1 MLIAICGP
9 SGAGKTE
16 LSKSLNIYNGSKEV
30 VSYTTR
36 SPRVGEQNGVDYH
49 FVSNETFNNMI
60 QSNEFCEYEE
70 YSQSRFYGTAKNDII
85 SAAKSKNI
93 YTTVVTP
100 NGMRAIEDTLRNFNI
115 PKSNY
120 ISVMVNASLGVR
132 VKRYIDR
139 IGSDNFNFD
148 DMNEINARVNRDFGM
163 FLNMEKHCDLVLDNS
178 ADYRYNTSV
187 VINPMIEFANQ
198 VIKEMKLRQ
207 ENEFCSYQDE
217 EERY

>member
-1 MLIAICGP
+1 MLIIICGP

-16 LSKSLNIYNGSKEV
+16 LSKALAVYEDIKEV

-36 SPRVGEQNGVDYH
+36 PPRIGEQNGVDYH
-49 FVSNETFNNMI
+49 FVSNEIFNNMI

-70 YSQSRFYGTAKNDII
+70 YSQSRFYGTAKNDIV

-100 NGMRAIEDTLRNFNI
+100 NGMRAIEDTLRDFNI

-139 IGSDNFNFD
+139 IGSGNFNFD

-178 ADYRYNTSV
+178 ADYRYDTRVTVNT
-187 VINPMIEFANQ
+187 
-198 VIKEMKLRQ
+198 MKLLAEQVRKAFELHR
-207 ENEFCSYQDE
+207 ENNYEYDE
-217 EERY
+217 LGL

>member
-16 LSKSLNIYNGSKEV
+16 LSKSLKIYNGSEEV

-36 SPRVGEQNGVDYH
+36 SPRIGEQNGIDYH
-49 FVSNETFNNMI
+49 FVSNEIFNNMI

-100 NGMRAIEDTLRNFNI
+100 NGMRAIEDTLRDFNI

-178 ADYRYNTSV
+178 ADYRYSTNV
-187 VINPMIEFANQ
+187 AINPMIEFANQ
-198 VIKEMKLRQ
+198 IIKEMKFRQ
-207 ENEFCSYQDE
+207 ENEIFSYQEE

>member
-1 MLIAICGP
+1 MLIVICGP

-16 LSKSLNIYNGSKEV
+16 LSKALAAYEDIKEV

-36 SPRVGEQNGVDYH
+36 SPRIGEQNGVDYY
-49 FVSNETFNNMI
+49 FVSNEIFNNMI

-70 YSQSRFYGTAKNDII
+70 YSQSRFYGTAKNDIV

-100 NGMRAIEDTLRNFNI
+100 NGMRAIEDTLRDFNI

-139 IGSDNFNFD
+139 IGSGNFNFD

-178 ADYRYNTSV
+178 ADYRYDTRVTVNT
-187 VINPMIEFANQ
+187 
-198 VIKEMKLRQ
+198 MKLLAEQVRKAFELHR
-207 ENEFCSYQDE
+207 ENNYEYDE
-217 EERY
+217 LGL

>member
-1 MLIAICGP
+1 MLIVICGP

-16 LSKSLNIYNGSKEV
+16 LSKALAVYEDIKEV

-36 SPRVGEQNGVDYH
+36 SPRIGEQNGVDYH
-49 FVSNETFNNMI
+49 FVSNEIFNNMI

-70 YSQSRFYGTAKNDII
+70 YSQSRFYGTAKNDIV

-100 NGMRAIEDTLRNFNI
+100 NGMRAIEDTLRDFNI

-139 IGSDNFNFD
+139 IGSGNFNFD

-178 ADYRYNTSV
+178 ADYRYDTRVTVNT
-187 VINPMIEFANQ
+187 
-198 VIKEMKLRQ
+198 MKLLAEQVRKAFELHR
-207 ENEFCSYQDE
+207 ENNYEYDE
-217 EERY
+217 LGL

>member
-1 MLIAICGP
+1 MLIIICGP

-16 LSKSLNIYNGSKEV
+16 LSKALAVYEDIKEV

-36 SPRVGEQNGVDYH
+36 SPRIGEQNGVDYH
-49 FVSNETFNNMI
+49 FVSNEIFNNMI

-70 YSQSRFYGTAKNDII
+70 YSQSRFYGTAKNDIV

-100 NGMRAIEDTLRNFNI
+100 NGMRAIEDTLRDFNI

-139 IGSDNFNFD
+139 IGSGNFNFD

-178 ADYRYNTSV
+178 ADYRYDTRVTVNT
-187 VINPMIEFANQ
+187 
-198 VIKEMKLRQ
+198 MKLLAKQVRKAFELHR
-207 ENEFCSYQDE
+207 ENNYEYDE
-217 EERY
+217 LGL

>member
-1 MLIAICGP
+1 MLIVICGP

-16 LSKSLNIYNGSKEV
+16 LSKALAVYEDIKEV

-36 SPRVGEQNGVDYH
+36 SPRIGEQNGVDYY
-49 FVSNETFNNMI
+49 FVSNEIFNNMI

-70 YSQSRFYGTAKNDII
+70 YSQSRFYGTAKNDIV

-100 NGMRAIEDTLRNFNI
+100 NGMRAIEDTLRDFNI

-139 IGSDNFNFD
+139 IGSGNFNFD

-178 ADYRYNTSV
+178 ADYRYDTRVTVNT
-187 VINPMIEFANQ
+187 
-198 VIKEMKLRQ
+198 MKLLAEQVRKAFELHR
-207 ENEFCSYQDE
+207 ENNYEYDE
-217 EERY
+217 LGL

>member
-1 MLIAICGP
+1 MLIVICGP

-16 LSKSLNIYNGSKEV
+16 LSKALAVYEDIKEV

-36 SPRVGEQNGVDYH
+36 SPRIGEQNGVDYY
-49 FVSNETFNNMI
+49 FVSNEIFNNMI

-70 YSQSRFYGTAKNDII
+70 YSQSRFYGTAKNDIV

-100 NGMRAIEDTLRNFNI
+100 NGMRAIEDTLRDFNI

-139 IGSDNFNFD
+139 IGSGNFNFD
-148 DMNEINARVNRDFGM
+148 DMNEKNARVNRDFGM
-163 FLNMEKHCDLVLDNS
+163 FLNMEKHCDSVLDNS
-178 ADYRYNTSV
+178 ADYRYDTRVTVNT
-187 VINPMIEFANQ
+187 
-198 VIKEMKLRQ
+198 MKLLAEQVRKAFELHR
-207 ENEFCSYQDE
+207 ENNYEYDE
-217 EERY
+217 LGL

>member
-85 SAAKSKNI
+85 SATKSKNI

-100 NGMRAIEDTLRNFNI
+100 NGMRAIEDTLRDFNI

-178 ADYRYNTSV
+178 ADYRYSTNV
-187 VINPMIEFANQ
+187 AINPMIEFADQ
-198 VIKEMKLRQ
+198 IIKEMKFRQ
-207 ENEFCSYQDE
+207 ENEIFSYQEE

>member
-16 LSKSLNIYNGSKEV
+16 LSKSLKIYNGSEEV

-36 SPRVGEQNGVDYH
+36 SPRIGEQNGVDYH
-49 FVSNETFNNMI
+49 FVSNEIFNNMI

-100 NGMRAIEDTLRNFNI
+100 NGMRAIEDTLRDFNI

-178 ADYRYNTSV
+178 ADYRYSTNV
-187 VINPMIEFANQ
+187 AINPMIEFANQ
-198 VIKEMKLRQ
+198 IIKEMKFRQ
-207 ENEFCSYQDE
+207 ENEIFSYQEE

>member
-100 NGMRAIEDTLRNFNI
+100 NGMRAIEDTLRDFNI

-207 ENEFCSYQDE
+207 ENEFFSYQDE

>member
-16 LSKSLNIYNGSKEV
+16 LSKSLKIYNGSEEV

-36 SPRVGEQNGVDYH
+36 SPRIGEQNGIDYH
-49 FVSNETFNNMI
+49 FVSNEIFNNMI

-100 NGMRAIEDTLRNFNI
+100 NGMRAIEDTLRDFNI

-178 ADYRYNTSV
+178 ADYRYSTNV
-187 VINPMIEFANQ
+187 AINPMIEFADQ
-198 VIKEMKLRQ
+198 IIKEMKFRQ
-207 ENEFCSYQDE
+207 ENEIFSYQEE

>member
-16 LSKSLNIYNGSKEV
+16 LSKSLNIHNGSKEV

-36 SPRVGEQNGVDYH
+36 SPRIGEQNGVDYH

-100 NGMRAIEDTLRNFNI
+100 NGMRAIEDTLRDFNI

-178 ADYRYNTSV
+178 ADYRYSTNV
-187 VINPMIEFANQ
+187 AINPMIEFANQ
-198 VIKEMKLRQ
+198 IIKEMKFRQ
-207 ENEFCSYQDE
+207 ENEIFSYQEE

>member
-16 LSKSLNIYNGSKEV
+16 LSKSLKIYNGSEEV

-36 SPRVGEQNGVDYH
+36 SPRIGEQNGIDYH
-49 FVSNETFNNMI
+49 FVSNEIFNNMI

-70 YSQSRFYGTAKNDII
+70 YSQSKFYGTAKNDII

-100 NGMRAIEDTLRNFNI
+100 NGMRAIEDTLRDFNI

-178 ADYRYNTSV
+178 ADYRYSTNV
-187 VINPMIEFANQ
+187 AINPMIEFADQ
-198 VIKEMKLRQ
+198 IIKEMKFRQ
-207 ENEFCSYQDE
+207 ENEIFSYQEE